1 MSPQKVHTQELT
13 GPEAYRTRGLNT
25 ARGKSRRALIE
36 DEFDRYYTNQTQVET
51 DRPLEWWRTYGVKE
65 YTRLA

>member
-1 MSPQKVHTQELT
+1 MSPQKVHMQELT

-36 DEFDRYYTNQTQVET
+36 DEFDCYYTNQTQS
-51 DRPLEWWRTYGVKE
+51 
-65 YTRLA
+65 